1 MLYIFQIRIETPI
14 NIRYVHLT
22 SPQLCCIGVDVIGW
36 LLSFLFLSLSLFLSR
51 SLNAI
56 CYRFFSYFIYKQAR
70 QKRWLL

>member
-1 MLYIFQIRIETPI
+1 MLYIFQIRIRIETPI

-36 LLSFLFLSLSLFLSR
+36 LLSFLFLSLFLFR